1 MDVGRL
7 GLPRASRLLI
17 VVALVDSLGTG
28 LFLSGSAVFFT
39 RSAGLTTTEV
49 GVGLTVGGMCALLTL
64 TPLGMLADRIG
75 PRPAAVLMHF
85 WRAIGFV
92 GYAFVHDFVTFLVI
106 ACFVIPPTRAIE
118 PIGQMFVDRAVGADF
133 RMRVMA
139 AFRSVYNI
147 GFTLGALLTTI
158 VLAIDTRPVFLSIV
172 LGNAFTFLIA
182 GLLLMRV
189 PLTAADP
196 GPRRTISGWPKS
208 LRQGRYLIVAG
219 LNGIMVLH
227 IPLLSIAIPL
237 WATLHT
243 EAPRVIVGPLI
254 MVNTIIAILLQ
265 IRISR
270 GTDSLDG
277 GVRAMRRASVCLAGC
292 SVVLAFAGQ
301 LAAFGASA
309 LLFVG
314 IVLLS
319 FGELLQSAG
328 GWSLSYQLAPRD
340 QQGEYLAVFNLG
352 VAAMYTVG
360 PALVAIGI
368 VDRGLPG
375 WFGLAACFLVA
386 GWLVRPAVAAA
397 HAQVHASH
405 PVTDD
410 IVGR

>member
-1 MDVGRL
+1 
-7 GLPRASRLLI
+7 
-17 VVALVDSLGTG
+17 
-28 LFLSGSAVFFT
+28 
-39 RSAGLTTTEV
+39 
-49 GVGLTVGGMCALLTL
+49 
-64 TPLGMLADRIG
+64 
-75 PRPAAVLMHF
+75 MHF

-92 GYAFVHDFVTFLVI
+92 GYAFVHDFVTFLLI

-189 PLTAADP
+189 PLTADDP
-196 GPRRTISGWPKS
+196 RRGRTISGWPKS

-254 MVNTIIAILLQ
+254 MVNTLLAILLQ

-270 GTDSLDG
+270 GTDSLAG
-277 GVRAMRRASVCLAGC
+277 GVLAMRRASVCLAA
-292 SVVLAFAGQ
+292 SSAVLAFAGQ
-301 LAAFGASA
+301 LGAFGASV

-328 GWSLSYQLAPRD
+328 GWSLSYELAPRD

-397 HAQVHASH
+397 HAQVNAGR
-405 PVTDD
+405 PATDD
-410 IVGR
+410 VVGR